1 MEVSASVTANGAI
14 PEMADAVK
22 LAVGTTTGGAV
33 TVMVCVTGALAPL
46 ALLTISVT
54 S

>member
-1 MEVSASVTANGAI
+1 MAPLAGDNALMTGA
-14 PEMADAVK
+14 M
-22 LAVGTTTGGAV
+22 TTGAGSV
-33 TVMVCVTGALAPL
+33 TVMVCVTGAPAPL